1 MNITST
7 NKKINKSLKQKTMG
21 KTSQDDLIN
30 YLTSSIEALRLENSR
45 LMDENERLI
54 NSIEVVDA
62 ELVTHQNGMGGY
74 YNFINQFN
82 YQLKS
87 KQND

>member
-1 MNITST
+1 MTQIKGTST
-7 NKKINKSLKQKTMG
+7 E
-21 KTSQDDLIN
+21 DLIN
-30 YLTSSIEALRLENSR
+30 YLTSSIEALRLENAR
-45 LMDENERLI
+45 LLDENERLT
-54 NSIEVVDA
+54 NNIEVVDA
-62 ELVTHQNGMGGY
+62 ELVTHQSGMGGY

>member
-1 MNITST
+1 
-7 NKKINKSLKQKTMG
+7 MG
-21 KTSQDDLIN
+21 KTSNDDLIN
-30 YLTSSIEALRLENSR
+30 YLTSSIEALRIENSR
-45 LMDENERLI
+45 LMEENERLI
-54 NSIEVVDA
+54 NNIEVVDA
-62 ELVTHQNGMGGY
+62 ELITHQSGMGGY